1 MDIQELQS
9 LRDKMA
15 EVERQVMEDIT
26 AKALLLG
33 MKLVPE
39 HDAPPPT
46 SKQKRKR
53 RTKQE
58 IEADRARMPD
68 NQL

>member
-9 LRDKMA
+9 LRNQMA
-15 EVERQVMEDIT
+15 ETERQVIEDIT

-33 MKLVPE
+33 MKLVPA
-39 HDAPPPT
+39 DDVPPLAP
-46 SKQKRKR
+46 KQKRKR

-58 IEADRARMPD
+58 IETDKARMPS
-68 NQL
+68 NEL